1 MSEGS
6 PMRSTT
12 ARRAPVVFVAAAL
25 AVASMVVPAA
35 ASSSQNAAVPADPS
49 VANTWNVQVGAQST
63 NGQFQGMGFFPRQV
77 YINAGD
83 TVNWQSNSIE
93 IHTVTFPPD
102 VAAGGTGGPPGLTT
116 ELGKT
121 PPLNPADPLEMT
133 AQAPTGS
140 NGVYDGKNYF
150 NSGVMA
156 TSPGTFHAVQ
166 DFKLTFPTAGTYTY
180 LCLVHGATEV
190 DQVIV
195 APKGTAYTHTQAEYD
210 QVATDA
216 EARITTDGTALLA
229 TTAAKANDHTVYMG
243 ADSMAPDHEVMV
255 MSFIQP
261 KVTVHVGETVTFIN
275 GNIATPH
282 TVTFGPPPA
291 GNPLAPTGNPANFS
305 GGSLSSGIAPPSP
318 APGSTFKVTFTKAGT
333 YKYIC
338 LLHADMGMG
347 GEVDVLP
354 AAAPAPKAQAP
365 AASPKAA
372 TPTFTG

>member
-1 MSEGS
+1 
-6 PMRSTT
+6 MRSNT
-12 ARRAPVVFVAAAL
+12 ARRAPVVFAAAAL

-35 ASSSQNAAVPADPS
+35 ASSSQSAAVGADPS
-49 VANTWNVQVGAQST
+49 VANTWNVKVGAQSA
-63 NGQFQGMGFFPRQV
+63 NGQYQGMGFFPKTV

-83 TVNWQSNSIE
+83 TVNWVANSIE

-102 VAAGGTGGPPGLTT
+102 LSAGGTGGPPGLTT
-116 ELGKT
+116 ALGKT
-121 PPLNPADPLEMT
+121 PPLNPADPLEMQ
-133 AQAPTGS
+133 AQSPAGS

-166 DFKLTFPTAGTYTY
+166 DYKLTFPTAGTYTY

-210 QVATDA
+210 QDATA
-216 EARITTDGTALLA
+216 AVTRITADGTALHNSV
-229 TTAAKANDHTVYMG
+229 AAKANDHTVFMG
-243 ADSMAPDHEVMV
+243 ADSMAPDHEVMD

-261 KVTVHVGETVTFIN
+261 KVTIHIGETVTFIN
-275 GNIATPH
+275 ANMATPH
-282 TVTFGPPPA
+282 TVTFGAPPA
-291 GNPLAPTGNPANFS
+291 GNPLAPTGNPTNFS

-333 YKYIC
+333 YKYLC
-338 LLHADMGMG
+338 LLHDDMGMV
-347 GEVDVLP
+347 GEVEVLP
-354 AAAPAPKAQAP
+354 AAATTPTAP
-365 AASPKAA
+365 AATPKSAN
-372 TPTFTG
+372 PTFTG